1 VKSLREEAMEVYSK
15 MKRETAEFQENEIK
29 IGSVHAALK
38 FKEILGRSPEV
49 TAGAY
54 KNHETFITLWVDDFT
69 FEYNRINGLRLVNV
83 CPICGI
89 GSLSPR
95 ISNMEDF
102 AEYMSENTIGSDH
115 KCGEPE
121 ELPVPLEK
129 KVLDLWRGI
138 IQETIEEM
146 GGGY

>member
-15 MKRETAEFQENEIK
+15 MKRETAEFQEQEIK
-29 IGSVHAALK
+29 RASVLAALK

-54 KNHETFITLWVDDFT
+54 KSHEAFITLWVDDFT
-69 FEYNRINGLRLVNV
+69 FEYNYNDGLCLVNV

-89 GSLSPR
+89 GVLSPR
-95 ISNMEDF
+95 IYSMENF
-102 AEYMSENTIGSDH
+102 AEYMSENTIHSDH

-121 ELPVPLEK
+121 ESPVPLEK

-138 IQETIEEM
+138 VQETIEEM